1 MSSDKARKTGCLRR
15 SFPSVTMEYFLRN
28 SKGICQLLV
37 GGSIILSLFLD
48 ARFNAEGNLTHFV
61 IEVLIVDVND

>member
-1 MSSDKARKTGCLRR
+1 MT
-15 SFPSVTMEYFLRN
+15 
-28 SKGICQLLV
+28 

-48 ARFNAEGNLTHFV
+48 ARVSAEGNLTHFV